1 MSSTGLE
8 VFDKTLQITHIWLD
22 EIRLSWGRTGS
33 GHTTHCAR
41 YCTLC
46 ATGCR

>member
-22 EIRLSWGRTGS
+22 EIMSELDRTGS
-33 GHTTHCAR
+33 APTTHCAR
-41 YCTLC
+41 CFTLC
-46 ATGCR
+46 ETGCR